1 MRRSSKMLLA
11 VAGLLLVGI
20 GLLYLAPGETTLPPM
35 TPALAESIM
44 RRGAEAVKRKDVNA
58 LMNLMTPNAVIL
70 ERKADDIRRVIEESL
85 SDVPGELDVK
95 VSNVSVTQDKQ
106 TVIATCDAD
115 IGQTTPKMDV
125 SYFRVGLTVRFE
137 PHGATHWFGLYSTKA
152 WKIASVASDNP
163 LGSTER

>member
-1 MRRSSKMLLA
+1 MRRSSKILLA
-11 VAGLLLVGI
+11 IAGLLLVSI
-20 GLLYLAPGETTLPPM
+20 ALLYLAPGEKTLPTM

-44 RRGAEAVKRKDVNA
+44 WRGAEAVKRKDVNA
-58 LMNLMTPNAVIL
+58 LMNLMAPNAIIL

-85 SDVPGELDVK
+85 GDVPGELHVK

-106 TVIATCDAD
+106 TVIATCDAE
-115 IGQTTPKMDV
+115 IGQTTPEMDA

-137 PHGATHWFGLYSTKA
+137 PQHATHWFGLYSTKT
-152 WKIASVASDNP
+152 WKIASVVSDNP